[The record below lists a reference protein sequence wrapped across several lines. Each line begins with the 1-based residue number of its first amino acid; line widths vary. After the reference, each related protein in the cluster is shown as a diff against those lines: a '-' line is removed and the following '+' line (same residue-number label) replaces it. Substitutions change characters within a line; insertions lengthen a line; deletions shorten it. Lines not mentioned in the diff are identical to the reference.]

1 MDKRGSS
8 CWMWVGIPA
17 LRVTSTDA
25 TGVGVALLLLDSD
38 QSLASPLGLLQYHPS
53 RGKWCPITTG
63 GSPDSLLY
71 LCQHECPLASR
82 VAQGVSGPS
91 SSCVW
96 NPRVFADD
104 ARGWR
109 CPFVP
114 WTTRP
119 HSICASFTRSYG
131 RWGAGEPAG
140 LPSHPTPPFSLASLP
155 LGSQHHA

>member
-71 LCQHECPLASR
+71 LCQHEWIRSKLFLWCSLEQSGYCLKFSFLLDFFFPGPLARDSR
-82 VAQGVSGPS
+82 TDLF
-91 SSCVW
+91 
-96 NPRVFADD
+96 VFVLLLFKSFLCTH
-104 ARGWR
+104 WHSV
-109 CPFVP
+109 CP
-114 WTTRP
+114 
-119 HSICASFTRSYG
+119 A
-131 RWGAGEPAG
+131 
-140 LPSHPTPPFSLASLP
+140 LSL
-155 LGSQHHA
+155 GYIR